1 MIDHYKKMISNKLL
15 GQLTDKQIEQE
26 IARFKEELFQR
37 KKDLIVYET
46 AFVGE
51 EVVPKSNKYKPEIWV
66 KKWLDF

>member
-46 AFVGE
+46 AFAGE

-66 KKWLDF
+66 KK